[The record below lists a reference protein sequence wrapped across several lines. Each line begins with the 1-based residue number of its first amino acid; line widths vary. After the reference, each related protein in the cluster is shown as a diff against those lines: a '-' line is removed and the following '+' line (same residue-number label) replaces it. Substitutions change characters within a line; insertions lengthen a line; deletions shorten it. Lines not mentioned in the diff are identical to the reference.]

1 MLYFSVFSRL
11 FFQIHI
17 KNQPQKMFK
26 IRVEEN
32 IQKKKHSEIEGV
44 KVVYRIFVFQLK
56 KDFAQKIKKRFLL

>member
-1 MLYFSVFSRL
+1 
-11 FFQIHI
+11 
-17 KNQPQKMFK
+17 MFK

-56 KDFAQKIKKRFLL
+56 KDFAQKIKKRFCFNWRSNQVIKDDRISLNTSIN

>member
-1 MLYFSVFSRL
+1 
-11 FFQIHI
+11 
-17 KNQPQKMFK
+17 MFK

>member
-1 MLYFSVFSRL
+1 
-11 FFQIHI
+11 
-17 KNQPQKMFK
+17 MFK

-56 KDFAQKIKKRFLL
+56 KDFALIGEATRSLKMTEFRLTRQSINQLIQK